1 MAEAEA
7 IGAARREEAERL
19 DRLVRRLRDAD
30 PAAQAE
36 LCDDFGPRISRY
48 LASRLGQQSALAE
61 DLMIQTLVEA
71 ARNIRRFDPRKAS
84 FVAWLFGI
92 ARRQAQLEL
101 RRQRRRK
108 AVPPSAQASLDS
120 VAEQSA
126 PGDLA
131 EATVSKIDAR
141 RQVSELR
148 GCLSE
153 PEMEVLVLRC
163 LYQLSVKEIGQ
174 VVGRSEGAIDSL
186 LHRAKRKARER
197 LAGDA

>member
-7 IGAARREEAERL
+7 IVAARQEEAERL
-19 DRLVRRLRDAD
+19 ARLVHGLREQR

-36 LCDDFGPRISRY
+36 LCDEFGPRISRY
-48 LASRLGQQSALAE
+48 LASRLGPQAALAE

-71 ARNIRRFDPRKAS
+71 ARNINRFDSRKAG

-92 ARRQAQLEL
+92 ARRQVQLEL
-101 RRQRRRK
+101 RRQGRRK
-108 AVPPSAQASLDS
+108 SVPSSAQASLDS

-131 EATVSKIDAR
+131 EATIAKIEAM
-141 RQVSELR
+141 RQVAELR
-148 GCLSE
+148 GYLSE
-153 PEMEVLVLRC
+153 VEMQVLVLRC
-163 LYQLSVKEIGQ
+163 LHQLSVKEIGQ
-174 VVGRSEGAIDSL
+174 VVGRSERAIDSL

-197 LAGDA
+197 LTGDA

>member
-19 DRLVRRLRDAD
+19 ERLVRRLREAD

-61 DLMIQTLVEA
+61 DLMIQTLVET

-108 AVPPSAQASLDS
+108 SVPPSAQASLDS

-131 EATVSKIDAR
+131 EATVSKIDAK

-163 LYQLSVKEIGQ
+163 LHQLSVKEIGQ
-174 VVGRSEGAIDSL
+174 VLGRSEGAIDSL